1 MELNDLM
8 QIPFG
13 LIILIG
19 CLLIG
24 IYIVSDY
31 LVPNVICKIIPRTGI
46 KSQMGEYNSN
56 ILGEIC
62 SGIG

>member
-1 MELNDLM
+1 M
-8 QIPFG
+8 QIPLG
-13 LIILIG
+13 LLILIG

-31 LVPNVICKIIPRTGI
+31 LLPNVICKVIPHSSIT
-46 KSQMGEYNSN
+46 SQMGEYNSN
-56 ILGEIC
+56 ILGEVC

>member
-1 MELNDLM
+1 M

-13 LIILIG
+13 LLILIG

-31 LVPNVICKIIPRTGI
+31 LLPNVICKVIPHNSI

-56 ILGEIC
+56 ILGEVC

>member
-1 MELNDLM
+1 M

-24 IYIVSDY
+24 VFVMANY
-31 LVPNVICKIIPRTGI
+31 LLPDVICKMIPQSTVTT
-46 KSQMGEYNSN
+46 QMGQYNSQV
-56 ILGEIC
+56 LSDIC
-62 SGIG
+62 SGIPK